1 MYLDWG
7 AAVAVVR
14 RTICILIGHRYV
26 RIRYPE
32 SPDGYFLRCVR
43 CWRERTEPGGGAAF
57 MGGALG
63 Q

>member
-1 MYLDWG
+1 MRG
-7 AAVAVVR
+7 VKRAV
-14 RTICILIGHRYV
+14 CILIGHRYI

-32 SPDGYFLRCVR
+32 SPDGYFLRCNR
-43 CWRERTEPGGGAAF
+43 CWNEREEPGGGAEF